1 MQKDLGMKWLKVC
14 KILWLIGAALSFYS
28 IWITLISSTIVFS
41 AFPVYTVASAVF
53 SIISVMLTILAYTA
67 VSSFCASRFKYIIAL
82 FAIAPISAAINAY
95 GSVITEDGG
104 TKLIMSSGCFAIVA
118 LAWSLPNIIYFM
130 HRKHLFTG
138 TDPDSD
144 TTEPVC
150 APDAGAEN
158 AESKAAEE
166 KPKHGIEVHKV
177 KVIPVKIGSDK
188 QEGKAKQSKG
198 EQQENEKQ
206 VVSVKSVKKNPISL
220 YVFIILFVVAS
231 VVCVWQA
238 AQLSAA
244 RDDVTT
250 LQGTVSAAEAK
261 TKVQASEIKKQNR
274 IIDGLYDQIDKLHGE
289 VNRLLGYRKYLTAA
303 DIEDLE
309 RSYQESLDETRE
321 ITRKYG

>member
-14 KILWLIGAALSFYS
+14 KILWLIGVALSLYS
-28 IWITLISSTIVFS
+28 IWITLIGSTIVFS
-41 AFPVYTVASAVF
+41 AFPAYTVICVALCLANSF
-53 SIISVMLTILAYTA
+53 LTVLAYTA

-82 FAIAPISAAINAY
+82 FAIAPISAGVNAY
-95 GSVITEDGG
+95 GSVIMADLG
-104 TKLIMSSGCFAIVA
+104 TKLAVSGVFFLITA

-138 TDPDSD
+138 TDPDNY
-144 TTEPVC
+144 TAEPIS
-150 APDAGAEN
+150 PTDARSET
-158 AESKAAEE
+158 KAAEE
-166 KPKHGIEVHKV
+166 KPQHGIETRKV

-250 LQGTVSAAEAK
+250 LHGTVSAAEAK
-261 TKVQASEIKKQNR
+261 IKVQASEIEKQNR
-274 IIDGLYDQIDKLHGE
+274 IIDGLHDQIDKLHGE
-289 VNRLLGYRKYLTAA
+289 VNRLLGYRKYLTVA
-303 DIEDLE
+303 DFEDLE

>member
-14 KILWLIGAALSFYS
+14 KILWLIGAAICIYF
-28 IWITLISSTIVFS
+28 IWLTLIGSAIVFS
-41 AFPVYTVASAVF
+41 AFPAYTLVCVALCLASSF
-53 SIISVMLTILAYTA
+53 LTALAYTA

-138 TDPDSD
+138 TDPDSN

-177 KVIPVKIGSDK
+177 KVIPVKIGSGK
-188 QEGKAKQSKG
+188 QENQIKQMNEEPQESEKAG
-198 EQQENEKQ
+198 T
-206 VVSVKSVKKNPISL
+206 VKSVKKKSVST
-220 YVFIILFVVAS
+220 YVFIILLAVVSA
-231 VVCVWQA
+231 VCVWQA
-238 AQLSAA
+238 TQLSAA
-244 RDDVTT
+244 RDNASN
-250 LQGTVSAAEAK
+250 LQRSITALK
-261 TKVQASEIKKQNR
+261 TKIEVQESVTEKKNE
-274 IIDGLYDQIDKLHGE
+274 IIDDLNDRIDKLEGE

-303 DIEDLE
+303 DWEELE
-309 RSYQESLDETRE
+309 RNYQ
-321 ITRKYG
+321 KNN

>member
-1 MQKDLGMKWLKVC
+1 MKKDLGMKWLKVC
-14 KILWLIGAALSFYS
+14 KILWLIGAAICIYF
-28 IWITLISSTIVFS
+28 IWLTLIGSAIVFS
-41 AFPVYTVASAVF
+41 AFPAYTLVCVALC
-53 SIISVMLTILAYTA
+53 LTSSFLTALAYTA

-138 TDPDSD
+138 TDPDSN

-158 AESKAAEE
+158 AESKDAEE

-177 KVIPVKIGSDK
+177 KVIPVKIGSGK
-188 QEGKAKQSKG
+188 QENQIKQMNEEPQESEKAG
-198 EQQENEKQ
+198 T
-206 VVSVKSVKKNPISL
+206 VKSVKKKSVST
-220 YVFIILFVVAS
+220 YVFIILLAVVSA
-231 VVCVWQA
+231 VCVWQA
-238 AQLSAA
+238 TQLSAA
-244 RDDVTT
+244 RDNASN
-250 LQGTVSAAEAK
+250 LQRSITALK
-261 TKVQASEIKKQNR
+261 TKIEVQESVTEKKNE
-274 IIDGLYDQIDKLHGE
+274 IIDDLNDRIDKLEGE

-303 DIEDLE
+303 DWEELE
-309 RSYQESLDETRE
+309 RNYQ
-321 ITRKYG
+321 KNN

>member
-82 FAIAPISAAINAY
+82 FIVAPISAAINAY

-104 TKLIMSSGCFAIVA
+104 TKLIMSCGCFAIVA
-118 LAWSLPNIIYFM
+118 LAWSLPNIIYFI

-138 TDPDSD
+138 ADPDND
-144 TTEPVC
+144 TKEPVTST
-150 APDAGAEN
+150 DAGSGN
-158 AESKAAEE
+158 KATGE
-166 KPKHGIEVHKV
+166 KPQHGIEARKV

-231 VVCVWQA
+231 VVCLWQA

-261 TKVQASEIKKQNR
+261 IKVQASEIKKQNR